1 MVVVYPRL
9 VLLVAGVSALLVVFA
24 LRYDPWGISARVMR
38 HCAAGL
44 FLLLAWNLLPLP
56 HLGVNP
62 LSAWLAGS
70 LGLPGIGLLAVLAQ
84 LP

>member
-9 VLLVAGVSALLVVFA
+9 ILLTAGAGLLLASFA
-24 LRYDPWGISARVMR
+24 LRFDPRGKSARALRSCVT
-38 HCAAGL
+38 GL

-70 LGLPGIGLLAVLAQ
+70 LGLPGAGLLAVLAR

>member
-1 MVVVYPRL
+1 MVVVYPHL
-9 VLLVAGVSALLVVFA
+9 VLLLAGTSALLMVFA
-24 LRYDPWGISARVMR
+24 LRYDPRSRSARVMR
-38 HCAAGL
+38 HSVAGL

-56 HLGVNP
+56 RLGVNP

-70 LGLPGIGLLAVLAQ
+70 LGLPGMGLLAVLAQ